1 MSSSG
6 NSRERRPQKR
16 NGPQSKS
23 NSPANKKNS
32 NNRSSKNKNPKE
44 SSSIDRR
51 RRERE
56 NEPKVDRRRREPYNA
71 GPSSWGGVARR
82 GAGWLEVTEKIET
95 PERNRNT
102 AYARPEPTY
111 EDRRARA
118 IEEKPTRDK
127 VRYEADAAV
136 NRAKKRTHRSA
147 VVKRS
152 LLPASPRKLPDAEAS
167 LVRILGNKDG
177 RRALRRLVEASQA
190 FEQERF
196 FEARKILIPLERQAP
211 GVAEIVELSG
221 LTLYRLGRWR
231 EAAKKLE
238 KFREIS
244 GVTEQNP
251 VLADCYRAL
260 EWWIDVEELW
270 DELRDASPSGSLVT
284 EGRIVA
290 AGALADQ
297 GKVSGAINL
306 LERGWRFPKRAKD
319 YHLRR
324 AYALADLYERSGKIP
339 KARDLFVWIK
349 HQDKNYGDVASRIQ
363 ALQ

>member
-16 NGPQSKS
+16 NGPQSRN
-23 NSPANKKNS
+23 NSQTNKKNS
-32 NNRSSKNKNPKE
+32 NNRSPKNQNSKG

-56 NEPKVDRRRREPYNA
+56 NEPKVDRRRRDPYNA

-82 GAGWLEVTEKIET
+82 GAGWLEVTEKIES
-95 PERNRNT
+95 PERTRNT

-111 EDRRARA
+111 EDRRAKA
-118 IEEKPTRDK
+118 IEEKQTRDK
-127 VRYEADAAV
+127 VRYEAGAAV

-152 LLPASPRKLPDAEAS
+152 FLPASPRKLPDAETS
-167 LVRILGNKDG
+167 LVRILGNQDG
-177 RRALRRLVEASQA
+177 RRALRRLLEASQA

-211 GVAEIVELSG
+211 GVVEIAEISG

-238 KFREIS
+238 KVREIS
-244 GVTEQNP
+244 GGTEQNP

-260 EWWIDVEELW
+260 EWWVDVEELW

-297 GKVSGAINL
+297 GKVSAAINL

-324 AYALADLYERSGKIP
+324 VYTLADLYERSGTIP

-349 HQDKNYGDVASRIQ
+349 HQDKNYGDVASRIE

>member
-244 GVTEQNP
+244 GGTEQNP

>member
-16 NGPQSKS
+16 N
-23 NSPANKKNS
+23 NSPTNKKNN
-32 NNRSSKNKNPKE
+32 NNRSSKNQNSKG
-44 SSSIDRR
+44 SSSVDRR

-56 NEPKVDRRRREPYNA
+56 SEPKIDRRRREPYDA

-82 GAGWLEVTEKIET
+82 GAGWLEVTERIES

-102 AYARPEPTY
+102 SYARPEPTY
-111 EDRRARA
+111 EEKKKT
-118 IEEKPTRDK
+118 EEK
-127 VRYEADAAV
+127 VRYEAGAAID
-136 NRAKKRTHRSA
+136 RAKKRTHRSA

-152 LLPASPRKLPDAEAS
+152 LLPEGPRRLPDAETS
-167 LVRILGNKDG
+167 LLRLLGNKDG
-177 RRALRRLVEASQA
+177 RRAFKRLLDASQA

-196 FEARKILIPLERQAP
+196 LEARKILIPLERQAP
-211 GVAEIVELSG
+211 GVAEILEMSG

-244 GVTEQNP
+244 GGTDQNP

-260 EWWIDVEELW
+260 EWWVDVEELW
-270 DELRDASPSGSLVT
+270 EELREASPSGALVT
-284 EGRIVA
+284 EGRIVT

-297 GKVSGAINL
+297 GRIPAAINL
-306 LERGWRFPKRAKD
+306 LERGWRFPKRAKE

-324 AYALADLYERSGKIP
+324 AYTLADLYERSGTIP
-339 KARDLFVWIK
+339 KARDLFVWIQ
-349 HQDKNYGDVASRIQ
+349 HQDKKYGDIASRVQ